1 MKKLTILG
9 LFCIISSSLSLV
21 YTMAPFSA
29 NIFLYQPKVRA
40 LGSQVQSR
48 QSTQEEQPEKLCLVH
63 DDDYTDK
70 QFAVPISVQEE
81 QPEELCLIYD
91 DDCTDKQFAVPISV
105 HYSFANRSFDN
116 CNNKTSLANLIF
128 NQDFTIK
135 DIYLFSKL
143 SSEGKISNS
152 MVNGSLGP
160 ERGMVTLADEG
171 FGAFQ
176 DDFFTTLLAPTKVII
191 DAEQREF
198 VADASFIYRFAPD
211 RWQRVYGVVGFTIP
225 FKSRLHIMDCSLVGG
240 ALRSLATDDGL
251 DQMLRNFFQ
260 QVTGMK
266 DFFASGILAP
276 KGITFERRQRKTGVG
291 DISLFTFV
299 DFAAV
304 SQHLDGMQTG
314 INLVLPAGGKPN
326 PDTVW
331 DLVLGNGG
339 AFQVELFANTLFR
352 TDYAA
357 LNPNIRLVGQFS
369 VPFTSRRRV
378 PKCKQQDEGRVPLT
392 PALARSIELIVPQAF
407 QMDPAILFIDDFAEF
422 DTSVLELAD
431 QAVRTRTRFGS
442 RVIVGV
448 GNYFYNVFKLGFR
461 LGLLYEFMY
470 KSKDS
475 VCLKPDKCAACDP
488 GTFNTKLLE
497 LRTKQQ
503 AHSIAW
509 ELAYKFDNLV
519 ELTMGSQ
526 HLIAGRN
533 IPRNHEIF
541 ASLTA
546 VF

>member
-1 MKKLTILG
+1 MKKLSILG
-9 LFCIISSSLSLV
+9 LYCIVSSSFSCI
-21 YTMAPFSA
+21 YAMEPFSN
-29 NIFLYQPKVRA
+29 NIFLYQPKVQA
-40 LGSQVQSR
+40 LIR
-48 QSTQEEQPEKLCLVH
+48 QPYIEQPISQQEKECLV
-63 DDDYTDK
+63 
-70 QFAVPISVQEE
+70 S
-81 QPEELCLIYD
+81 D

-105 HYSFANRSFDN
+105 HYSFANRSFNN
-116 CNNKTSLANLIF
+116 CNDKSSLANLIF
-128 NQDFTIK
+128 NQDFTIQ
-135 DIYLFSKL
+135 DIYLFSRL
-143 SSEGKISNS
+143 SNNGKISNS
-152 MVNGSLGP
+152 MANGSLGP
-160 ERGMVTLADEG
+160 KRGMVTLANEG

-176 DDFFTTLLAPTKVII
+176 DDFFTTLLAPTQVVI

-198 VADASFIYRFAPD
+198 VADASFIYRFDSD
-211 RWQRVYGVVGFTIP
+211 RWQRAYGVVGFTIP
-225 FKSRLHIMDCSLVGG
+225 FKSRLHVMDCSFVGG
-240 ALRSLATDDGL
+240 ALRSSAEDPGL
-251 DQMLRNFFQ
+251 DVMLRDFFQ

-266 DFFASGILAP
+266 DFFLSGILAP
-276 KGITFERRQRKTGVG
+276 KGITFEGRQRKTGVG
-291 DISLFTFV
+291 DISLFSFI

-304 SQHLDGMQTG
+304 SHCLDGMQMG
-314 INLVLPAGGKPN
+314 INFVLPAGGKPN
-326 PDTVW
+326 PNTVW

-352 TDYAA
+352 TDWAPF
-357 LNPNIRLVGQFS
+357 NPNIRLVGQFS

-378 PKCKQQDEGRVPLT
+378 PKCKQQTGGRMSLT
-392 PALARSIELIVPQAF
+392 PVLARSIELIVPEAF
-407 QMDPAILFIDDFAEF
+407 QTGFFIDDFELF
-422 DTSVLELAD
+422 DTTVLELAD
-431 QAVRTRTRFGS
+431 QAVRTRTRYGPRLIFGL
-442 RVIVGV
+442 

-497 LRTKQQ
+497 SRTKQQ
-503 AHSIAW
+503 AHSLAW

-533 IPRNHEIF
+533 IPRNHEFF

>member
-9 LFCIISSSLSLV
+9 LYCIISSSLSFV
-21 YTMAPFSA
+21 YTMEPFS
-29 NIFLYQPKVRA
+29 NNMFLYQSKAREFV
-40 LGSQVQSR
+40 GQVQS
-48 QSTQEEQPEKLCLVH
+48 TKPEECLV
-63 DDDYTDK
+63 
-70 QFAVPISVQEE
+70 
-81 QPEELCLIYD
+81 YD

-116 CNNKTSLANLIF
+116 CNDKSSLANLIF

-152 MVNGSLGP
+152 MADGSLGP
-160 ERGMVTLADEG
+160 ERGMVTLATEG

-176 DDFFTTLLAPTKVII
+176 DDFFTTLLAPTKVVI

-211 RWQRVYGVVGFTIP
+211 RWQRAYGVVGFTIP
-225 FKSRLHIMDCSLVGG
+225 FKNRLHIMDCSFVGG
-240 ALRSLATDDGL
+240 ALRSLAADDGL
-251 DQMLRNFFQ
+251 DQMLRDFFQ

-266 DFFASGILAP
+266 DFFLSGILAP
-276 KGITFERRQRKTGVG
+276 KGIMFERRQRRTGIG
-291 DISLFTFV
+291 DVSLFTFV

-357 LNPNIRLVGQFS
+357 LNPNFRLVGQFS
-369 VPFTSRRRV
+369 LPFTSRRRV
-378 PKCKQQDEGRVPLT
+378 PKCKQQDAGRVALT

-407 QMDPAILFIDDFAEF
+407 QTGFFIDDFAEF

-431 QAVRTRTRFGS
+431 QAVRTRTRYGS

-461 LGLLYEFMY
+461 LGFLYEFMY

-475 VCLKPDKCAACDP
+475 VCLKPNKGAACDP

-497 LRTKQQ
+497 SRTKQQ

-546 VF
+546 AF